1 MECSEK
7 SISEKSLWITATP
20 TAVAQTFPFYV
31 LECGRF
37 ITDVGYGVKRDMHE
51 SFLLLYTIKG
61 KGYIKTNDSEF
72 ELSINNAVII
82 DCREGHEYKSPDGN
96 WEFLWMH
103 FMGTGAEAVYNVLY
117 PDNAVHS
124 IEIKNVSDFENNFC
138 ELIHKSINVDICNS
152 LDISSKIH
160 ALINDMCMASFIN
173 EGEKGKKDFNA
184 DIKSVITF
192 IELNYKNP
200 ITIDDMVATIHVSKY
215 HFIRCFRRTMG
226 TTPYQYLINYR
237 ITTAKT
243 MLRTT
248 AVSVSEI
255 AEECGFLDTSN
266 FIAQFK
272 KQTGMK
278 PLEYRRFFIK

>member
-31 LECGRF
+31 LESGRF
-37 ITDVGYGVKRDMHE
+37 ITDVGYRVKREMHE

-61 KGYIKTNDSEF
+61 KGYVNIDNSEF
-72 ELSINNAVII
+72 ELPMNNAVII
-82 DCREGHEYKSPDGN
+82 DCREAHEYKSPDGN
-96 WEFLWMH
+96 WEFMWVH
-103 FMGTGAEAVYNVLY
+103 FMGSGAESIYKILY
-117 PDNAVHS
+117 PDNEVHS
-124 IEIKNVSDFENNFC
+124 VEIKNISEFENNFC
-138 ELIHKSINVDICNS
+138 ELIQKSVNVDVLNS

-160 ALINDMCMASFIN
+160 KIVNDIYVSTLMNVSDN
-173 EGEKGKKDFNA
+173 GKRGFND
-184 DIKSVITF
+184 DIKSVIAY
-192 IELNYKNP
+192 IEENYKTQ
-200 ITIDDMVATIHVSKY
+200 ITVDDMVDIIHISKY

-237 ITTAKT
+237 ITVAKK

-248 AVSVSEI
+248 IESVSEI
-255 AEECGFLDTSN
+255 AEKCGFLDTSN

-278 PLEYRRFFIK
+278 PLEYRRTFV